1 MYRDRPMQGK
11 AGATS
16 RDAMQ
21 RGHDI
26 DKKESRETGMPS
38 APDFKTEIMDLLVT
52 GGSGFLGSQ
61 FIVGWL
67 QRHTEA
73 HVACL
78 IRAPDDDAAAM
89 KLQAALLRAAD
100 DGGLTTGLDALLARA
115 TAIRGDLT
123 SLDWVGRVEAWRVGA
138 PIRILHCAANLSF
151 RANDREA
158 VRQTNVDGT
167 RIMLDAAR
175 ALGATEFNYVS
186 TAYIAGDRVGTIL
199 EDEIGQPSGFTNA
212 YEESKWE
219 AEAVV
224 RIMCAESDLP
234 FRIFRPSIIIGHSVT
249 HRLSALSG
257 FYKVAETMQ
266 ALGRSGRAQGE
277 TILLPMPHDA
287 TLDLIPVDVVVA
299 EMIELLEAGAT
310 SQGHAFHLTSDIPL
324 PLVEVLRTLSPL
336 AGFTVGRLSEDDGP
350 ASKMAEFL
358 MQRLRYYMP
367 YLGQTRSFDRSNVH
381 RAGVTP
387 QTLLDV
393 ERLRH
398 FVTSFLAREG

>member
-1 MYRDRPMQGK
+1 
-11 AGATS
+11 
-16 RDAMQ
+16 MQ

-26 DKKESRETGMPS
+26 DKEDTLETGVLPGLD
-38 APDFKTEIMDLLVT
+38 AKTEVLDLLVT

-61 FIVGWL
+61 FVVAWL
-67 QRHTEA
+67 QRHPEA

-78 IRAPDDDAAAM
+78 IRASDDDGALA
-89 KLQAALLRAAD
+89 KLQAALLRAAN
-100 DGGLTTGLDALLARA
+100 DGGVTTGLEALLARA
-115 TAIRGDLT
+115 TAICGDLT
-123 SLDWVGRVEAWRVGA
+123 SLDWVGRVEAWRVGS
-138 PIRILHCAANLSF
+138 PVRIVHCAANLSF
-151 RANDREA
+151 RANDRET
-158 VRQTNVDGT
+158 VLQTNVEGT
-167 RIMLDAAR
+167 RIMLGAAR
-175 ALGATEFNYVS
+175 ALSATEFNYVS
-186 TAYIAGDRVGTIL
+186 TAYIAGDRVGNIL
-199 EDEIGQPSGFTNA
+199 EDEIGEPPAFTNA
-212 YEESKWE
+212 YEQSKWE

-224 RIMCAESDLP
+224 RAACAELGLP

-266 ALGRSGRAQGE
+266 TLGRSGRTQGQ
-277 TILLPMPHDA
+277 TILLPMPQDA

-299 EMIELLEAGAT
+299 EMIELLDAGPA

-324 PLVEVLRTLSPL
+324 PLVEVLGTLSPL

-350 ASKMAEFL
+350 ASKMAELL

-367 YLGQTRSFDRSNVH
+367 YLGQIRSFDRSNVH

-393 ERLRH
+393 ERLKH
-398 FVTSFLAREG
+398 FVTSFLERQG

>member
-1 MYRDRPMQGK
+1 
-11 AGATS
+11 
-16 RDAMQ
+16 MQ
-21 RGHDI
+21 RRHDI
-26 DKKESRETGMPS
+26 DKEEGLETGTSPTLD
-38 APDFKTEIMDLLVT
+38 AKTEVLDLLVT

-61 FIVGWL
+61 FIVAWL
-67 QRHTEA
+67 HRHAEA

-78 IRAPDDDAAAM
+78 IRAADDEAAIA
-89 KLQAALLRAAD
+89 KLEAALLRAAS
-100 DGGLTTGLDALLARA
+100 DGGFETGLEALLARA

-123 SLDWVGRVEAWRVGA
+123 GLDWVGRVEEWRVGA
-138 PIRILHCAANLSF
+138 PIRLVHCAANLSF

-158 VRQTNVDGT
+158 VRQTNVEGT
-167 RIMLDAAR
+167 RIMLEAAR
-175 ALGATEFNYVS
+175 ALDATEFNYVS
-186 TAYIAGDRVGTIL
+186 TAYIAGDRIGNIL
-199 EDEIGQPSGFTNA
+199 EDEIGQPSAFTNA

-219 AEAVV
+219 AEALV
-224 RIMCAESDLP
+224 RTVCAQSRLP

-249 HRLSALSG
+249 YRLSALSG

-266 ALGRSGRAQGE
+266 ALGRSGRTQGE

-299 EMIELLEAGAT
+299 EMIELLEAGSA
-310 SQGHAFHLTSDIPL
+310 SEGHAFHLTSDIPL
-324 PLVEVLRTLSPL
+324 PLVEVLGSLSPL
-336 AGFTVGRLSEDDGP
+336 AGFTVGRLSEGDGP

-393 ERLRH
+393 ERLTH
-398 FVTSFLAREG
+398 FVTSFLARQG

>member
-1 MYRDRPMQGK
+1 
-11 AGATS
+11 
-16 RDAMQ
+16 MQ
-21 RGHDI
+21 RRHDI
-26 DKKESRETGMPS
+26 DRDESLETGLPS
-38 APDFKTEIMDLLVT
+38 GLNAENQVMDLLVT

-67 QRHTEA
+67 ERHAEA
-73 HVACL
+73 RVACL
-78 IRAPDDDAAAM
+78 VRAPDVEAATA

-100 DGGLTTGLDALLARA
+100 DGGLTTGLEALLSRA
-115 TAIRGDLT
+115 TAICGDLT
-123 SLDWVGRVEAWRVGA
+123 SLDWVGRVEQWQAGL
-138 PIRILHCAANLSF
+138 PIRVLHCAANLSF
-151 RANDREA
+151 RANDRET
-158 VRQTNVDGT
+158 VLQTNVEGT
-167 RIMLDAAR
+167 RIMLGAAR

-186 TAYIAGDRVGTIL
+186 TAYIAGDRVGNIL
-199 EDEIGQPSGFTNA
+199 EDEIGQPSAFTNA

-219 AEAVV
+219 AEAMV
-224 RIMCAESDLP
+224 RSVCAEMALP

-266 ALGRSGRAQGE
+266 ALGRSGRTQGE

-299 EMIELLEAGAT
+299 EMIELLEAGST

-324 PLVEVLRTLSPL
+324 PLVEVLSTLSPL

-350 ASKMAEFL
+350 ASKMAELL

-387 QTLLDV
+387 QKLLDV